1 MTAGSHIYTI
11 HRFYAWRFAF
21 PSEFSENLKLRIDTK
36 DKPCMPFWPLYQL
49 WRPGLCF
56 ELSLSISGK
65 LPDILQ
71 CCVCTTLI
79 AKCHHELSFGIP
91 FGDYTTDPIEVQSH
105 GILFQVV
112 CNGMTSGFLKH
123 VTMSNIL
130 ANSFRLLCIHGWISG
145 LNHNRAPTG
154 LFCPLT
160 LIPFGWITN
169 VVMSNF
175 HSSCSTSVD

>member
-1 MTAGSHIYTI
+1 MLYLKVC
-11 HRFYAWRFAF
+11 
-21 PSEFSENLKLRIDTK
+21 FSLWICWEPKAENWYQGQALHAVLASI
-36 DKPCMPFWPLYQL
+36 YQL
-49 WRPGLCF
+49 WRPALCF

-160 LIPFGWITN
+160 LIPFG
-169 VVMSNF
+169 
-175 HSSCSTSVD
+175 